1 MNQPKATLYENLSI
15 PPQASRSE
23 IDMAYRQALKGLEI
37 EELAHYSVDAQGAL
51 EGKRQLLEKTYAI
64 LSRPDLK
71 SRYDSGEAVPF
82 AAALPEDQ
90 QRAVTASQPTRE
102 ALGQALKEKS
112 RQSAQRKR
120 GESQQLR
127 AFRDNF
133 NPDHLRPIAEVESE
147 LLAGKTNIIGTRP
160 SPETEPSNEQV
171 LPERAD
177 LIEPVQV
184 EATPQNVP
192 KVTSASPT
200 VSVSSQVPEHSPST
214 ASKTAPAPAGS
225 GRKRGLEPE
234 ILRRVSEHAES
245 LDVLSGARLADLREL
260 AGLSREDMERITK
273 VNQRHLRSIEAD
285 DYSSLPVR
293 VYVRGFIQE
302 YARALGLDRDR
313 VSSEFLRL
321 YDGHRGTA

>member
-1 MNQPKATLYENLSI
+1 MNQPKTTLYENLSI

-82 AAALPEDQ
+82 AATLPEDQ
-90 QRAVTASQPTRE
+90 QRAVTARKPTRE
-102 ALGQALKEKS
+102 ALGQVLKEKS

-171 LPERAD
+171 LPERSD
-177 LIEPVQV
+177 LIEPVQ
-184 EATPQNVP
+184 
-192 KVTSASPT
+192 
-200 VSVSSQVPEHSPST
+200 
-214 ASKTAPAPAGS
+214 SK
-225 GRKRGLEPE
+225 
-234 ILRRVSEHAES
+234 
-245 LDVLSGARLADLREL
+245 
-260 AGLSREDMERITK
+260 
-273 VNQRHLRSIEAD
+273 QRLRS
-285 DYSSLPVR
+285 P
-293 VYVRGFIQE
+293 
-302 YARALGLDRDR
+302 
-313 VSSEFLRL
+313 
-321 YDGHRGTA
+321 